1 LTPVSGPGRDPG
13 VAPKVAWL
21 LAATFVVAVAGLIY
35 ELIAATI
42 SSYLLGD
49 SIRQFSFVI
58 GVFLTAMGAG
68 AYLSRFVGD
77 ALSGFVR
84 AQLALGV
91 IGGALGPL
99 LFFSYAWYG
108 AVGLPLYG
116 GLVAIGV
123 LSGMEIPLISRVMK
137 EIGAAEF
144 RFENVLTADYIG
156 ALAASLAFPLLIIP
170 NLSLMAASL
179 AFGLLNLLVAGFS
192 IWLFRDRLPAFY
204 WGPWAG
210 FALAT
215 MVALIGAERLVS
227 IVDTRLFQ
235 DEVILSETTP
245 YQSIVITRFDE
256 RVRLFL
262 DHSIQFDS
270 LDEHRYHE
278 ALVHPAMGLA
288 PRRASVLVLGGGDGM
303 AVREVLRHDGVER
316 VRLVDLDPRVTEL
329 FSTRPDLTALND
341 NALNDPRVEI
351 VNGDAWAFIAED
363 DTLYDVIIADL
374 PDPKSIALSKLY
386 SIEFYAMMAER
397 LTGAGIFVTQAG
409 SPTFAPGAFW
419 TVETTLAATRN
430 PQAPEGA
437 LGTLPYHVYV
447 PSFGD
452 WGFVLAA
459 PLPPDDDRDPVLPE
473 GLRHLTPEV
482 WRAAQAFGPDQGPR
496 EVEVNSIQGH
506 PLVAEYQ
513 RGWDYWFR

>member
-1 LTPVSGPGRDPG
+1 VTAAPSPDRAEVT
-13 VAPKVAWL
+13 PKVAWL

-42 SSYLLGD
+42 ASYLLGD

-58 GVFLTAMGAG
+58 GVFLSAMGVG
-68 AYLSRFVGD
+68 AYVSRYVGD

-108 AVGLPLYG
+108 TVGLPLYG
-116 GLVAIGV
+116 GLIAIGV

-179 AFGLLNLLVAGFS
+179 AFGALNLMVAGFS
-192 IWLFRDRLPAFY
+192 IWLFRDRLSPVY
-204 WGPWAG
+204 WVPWGG
-210 FALAT
+210 FMLAAL
-215 MVALIGAERLVS
+215 LGLFGSERLVS
-227 IVDTRLFQ
+227 IVDARLFEDQ
-235 DEVILSETTP
+235 VILSETTP
-245 YQSIVITRFDE
+245 YQSIILTRFDE
-256 RVRLFL
+256 RYRLFL

-303 AVREVLRHDGVER
+303 AVREVLRHEWVER

-329 FSTRPDLTALND
+329 FSENPDLTALN
-341 NALNDPRVEI
+341 ASSLNDPRVEI
-351 VNGDAWAFIAED
+351 VNADAWAFLAED
-363 DTLYDVIIADL
+363 QDIYDVIIGDL
-374 PDPKSIALSKLY
+374 PDPKSPALSKLY
-386 SIEFYAMMAER
+386 SVEFYAMMAER
-397 LTGAGIFVTQAG
+397 LSGQGIFVTQAG
-409 SPTFAPGAFW
+409 SPTFSPGAFW
-419 TVETTLAATRN
+419 TVEATLAATRN
-430 PQAPEGA
+430 PLDPGGT
-437 LGTLPYHVYV
+437 LDTLPYHVYV

-452 WGFVLAA
+452 WGFVMAA
-459 PLPPDDDRDPVLPE
+459 PLLPAADRDPFLPD

-482 WRAAQAFGPDQGPR
+482 WRASQAFGPDQGPR

-513 RGWDYWFR
+513 RGWDFWFR